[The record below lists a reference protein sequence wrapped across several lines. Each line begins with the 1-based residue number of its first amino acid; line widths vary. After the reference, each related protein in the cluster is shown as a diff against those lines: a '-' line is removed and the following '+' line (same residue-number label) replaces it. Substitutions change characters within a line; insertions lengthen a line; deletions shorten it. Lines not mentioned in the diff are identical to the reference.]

1 MDITI
6 SVLLLIWLTS
16 KWLSSGLFILL
27 SGHTR
32 LIGPRDHV
40 WRCQWSVVTQLT
52 RDPGV
57 HTGHIPP
64 HLMRNDA
71 DINTTVLIVMYA
83 ASGDLRL

>member
-1 MDITI
+1 M
-6 SVLLLIWLTS
+6 SVVS
-16 KWLSSGLFILL
+16 A
-27 SGHTR
+27 
-32 LIGPRDHV
+32 GPM
-40 WRCQWSVVTQLT
+40 VTQLT